1 MAKPNAKTLDRPG
14 VQPKGAD
21 GPAVLGANAVA
32 ALETLA
38 TRHLVQPWESL
49 EHLGEEA
56 RTLLTGAERIYVQ
69 DAKGNRLLDGPA
81 GMWCMQVGYGR
92 REIAEAMAE
101 QAMSLAYNSP
111 WYSTSSVA
119 AELAGRIAEMTPG
132 DLDHVFFTTG
142 GSTAVDSALR
152 FVQFF
157 NNYQGRPDKKIILS
171 RGGAYHGSTFL
182 SASCSGKERDKNYFD
197 FSDRVVHL
205 SAPHPY
211 RRPEGMSVEGFCDFL
226 IEEMEAKILELG
238 PERVAAFIAEPIL
251 ASGGVLMPPEGYH
264 VRAQELCRK
273 YDILTIADEVVTA
286 FGRLGHWFASE
297 AVFGYTPDIVTF
309 AKGVTSGY
317 VPLGGFAISSKII
330 EKVSGADNKGSV
342 YANGYTYSGH
352 PVSCAAALANIRI
365 IEDEGLLA
373 HVREIGPY
381 FQARLKELEELPL
394 VGEVRGIGLM
404 ACVDCV
410 ADKKSKNPLALDK
423 EVGARIDAHCQELG
437 LVVRPIYNMCV
448 MSPALIIQK
457 AEIDRMVEILRR
469 GIELT
474 QDDLERE
481 GLWRR

>member
-1 MAKPNAKTLDRPG
+1 MTVAKKAETAEHPGAQPAERPG
-14 VQPKGAD
+14 STG
-21 GPAVLGANAVA
+21 GTELGANAVA
-32 ALETLA
+32 ALESLA

-56 RTLLTGAERIYVQ
+56 RTLLTGADRIYVQ

-111 WYSTSSVA
+111 WYSTSPVA

-157 NNYQGRPDKKIILS
+157 NNYRGRPEKKIILS

-182 SASCSGKERDKNYFD
+182 SASCSGKERDRNFFD
-197 FSDRVVHL
+197 FATDRVVHL

-226 IEEMEAKILELG
+226 LEEMEAKILELG

-264 VRAQELCRK
+264 QRAQALCRK

-297 AVFGYTPDIVTF
+297 AVFGFVPDIVTF

-317 VPLGGFAISSKII
+317 VPLGGFAISSKVI
-330 EKVSGADNKGSV
+330 EQISGAANKGSV

-365 IEDEGLLA
+365 IEQEGLLA
-373 HVREIGPY
+373 HVREIAPY
-381 FQARLKELEELPL
+381 FQA
-394 VGEVRGIGLM
+394 
-404 ACVDCV
+404 
-410 ADKKSKNPLALDK
+410 
-423 EVGARIDAHCQELG
+423 
-437 LVVRPIYNMCV
+437 
-448 MSPALIIQK
+448 
-457 AEIDRMVEILRR
+457 
-469 GIELT
+469 
-474 QDDLERE
+474 
-481 GLWRR
+481 

>member
-1 MAKPNAKTLDRPG
+1 MAETFADTADRPG
-14 VQPKGAD
+14 RPPEDAAA
-21 GPAVLGANAVA
+21 PLGANAVA
-32 ALETLA
+32 ELEALA

-49 EHLGEEA
+49 EHLGQEA
-56 RTLLTGAERIYVQ
+56 RTLLTGAEGVYVR
-69 DAKGNRLLDGPA
+69 DARGNRLIDGPA

-92 REIAEAMAE
+92 RAIAEAMAE
-101 QAMSLAYNSP
+101 QAMSMAYNSP
-111 WYSTSSVA
+111 WYSTSPVA
-119 AELAGRIAEMTPG
+119 AELAARIAEMTPG

-157 NNYQGRPDKKIILS
+157 NNYLGRPEKKIILS
-171 RGGAYHGSTFL
+171 RGGAYHGSTYL
-182 SASCSGKERDKNYFD
+182 SASCSGKERDKVYLD
-197 FSDRVVHL
+197 FAKDLVVHL
-205 SAPHPY
+205 SAPNPY

-251 ASGGVLMPPEGYH
+251 ASGGVLMPPPGYH
-264 VRAQELCRK
+264 RRAQALCRK
-273 YDILTIADEVVTA
+273 YDILTISDEVVTA

-297 AVFGYTPDIVTF
+297 AVFGITPDIVTF

-317 VPLGGFAISSKII
+317 VPLGGFAISRAVV
-330 EKVSGADNKGSV
+330 EQVAGPENKGSV
-342 YANGYTYSGH
+342 YSNGYTYSGH

-365 IEDEGLLA
+365 IEQEGLLE
-373 HVREIGPY
+373 HVREIAPY
-381 FQARLKELEELPL
+381 FQARLRELEALPL
-394 VGEVRGIGLM
+394 VGEVRGLGLM

-410 ADKKSKNPLALDK
+410 ADKQSKNPLALDK
-423 EVGARIDAHCQELG
+423 EVGGRIDAHCQELG

-448 MSPALIIQK
+448 MSPPLIIEK
-457 AEIDRMVEILRR
+457 PEIDRLVEILRQ
-469 GIELT
+469 GIERT